1 MPIVLYK
8 CAKCK
13 AVRDSYKEAK
23 KCEQTHL
30 SASAVREIEYIIGAY
45 PFRVII
51 TFPDGVER
59 EYIKQD

>member
-1 MPIVLYK
+1 MPIIQYK

-13 AVRDSYKEAK
+13 AVRDSYNEAE
-23 KCEQTHL
+23 KCEQAHL
-30 SASAVREIEYIIGAY
+30 SALSVREIEYLVGAY
-45 PFRVII
+45 PFRVMI